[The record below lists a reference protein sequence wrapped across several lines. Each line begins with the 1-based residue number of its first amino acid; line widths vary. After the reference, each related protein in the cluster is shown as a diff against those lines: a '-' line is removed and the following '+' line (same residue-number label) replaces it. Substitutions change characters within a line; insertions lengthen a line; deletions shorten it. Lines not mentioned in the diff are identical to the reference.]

1 MELSLQLIFLESRQ
15 NQPLIYRQIILT
27 AIYTT
32 DVMTIMTPLNQCSHF
47 ELQSIR
53 RTLLFGMLKLN

>member
-32 DVMTIMTPLNQCSHF
+32 DVMTIMTPLNRCSHF